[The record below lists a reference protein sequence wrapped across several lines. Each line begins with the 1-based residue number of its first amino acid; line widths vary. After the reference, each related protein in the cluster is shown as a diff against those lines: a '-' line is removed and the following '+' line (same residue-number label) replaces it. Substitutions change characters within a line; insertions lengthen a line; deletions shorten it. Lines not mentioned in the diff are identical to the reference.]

1 MPIPPVLLLLVGLAL
16 SSGGP
21 APSSPASTP
30 SKGVSEKDGE
40 GGATHTSETKGR
52 RPATPQRPFEA
63 VEDVPGLEDGER
75 FLRASRGPFGPSDD
89 CVFAITSRG
98 ANDAFHARLDCG
110 TETWS
115 IGPLTDWAGW
125 ELDELWMRDLDA
137 DGYVE
142 AVVMGRYVTGIGPEG
157 VVPFLATSVLRWD
170 GRTLTRDPTAEA
182 KVDAARTPA
191 EVKKKLA
198 P

>member
-1 MPIPPVLLLLVGLAL
+1 MTIAPVLLLLAALAL
-16 SSGGP
+16 SAGDAAP
-21 APSSPASTP
+21 AAPTSPSSE
-30 SKGVSEKDGE
+30 GVSDKDGE
-40 GGATHTSETKGR
+40 DGATHTPETKER
-52 RPATPQRPFEA
+52 RPATPQGPFAA
-63 VEDVPGLEDGER
+63 VEEVPGLKDGER
-75 FLRASRGPFGPSDD
+75 VLRASRGPFGPSDD
-89 CVFAITSRG
+89 CVLAVTSRG

-125 ELDELWMRDLDA
+125 ELDELWMRDLDG

-157 VVPFLATSVLRWD
+157 VVPFPVTSVLRWD
-170 GRTLTRDPTAEA
+170 GRTLTRDAAAEA